1 MDMITLSLKLTF
13 SQPGSIIGMGRDLIF
28 YCPHCWAIAPAG
40 AYNCPACGAIIE
52 DSTADI
58 IDKYIAAL
66 RHPQP
71 ETRLRAAWILGRMPA
86 TRAVPALLAIVAARD
101 PYLLSV
107 AVKSLGQI
115 GDQQAVPELA
125 ALLADPNASFMAR
138 HEAIL
143 ALARLGGDEAQAAL
157 QEALLSPNRSIR
169 ERVQKILKQP

>member
-1 MDMITLSLKLTF
+1 MV
-13 SQPGSIIGMGRDLIF
+13 
-28 YCPHCWAIAPAG
+28 PAE
-40 AYNCPACGAIIE
+40 AHNCPVCGTVIE
-52 DSTADI
+52 NSTADI

-86 TRAVPALLAIVAARD
+86 TRAVPALLAIVAARGRADHD
-101 PYLLSV
+101 PHLLSV
-107 AVKSLGQI
+107 VVKSLGQI

-157 QEALLSPNRSIR
+157 QVALLNPNRSIR
-169 ERVQKILKQP
+169 ECVQKILKKL